1 MQDTVMQDVVI
12 VAAKRTP
19 IGTFNGS
26 LSSVSAAGLGIV
38 AARATLE
45 QAGVNPAEV
54 EELIL
59 GNVLGAGQGMNI
71 ARQIAL
77 GAGMESVSTAYN
89 VSKVC
94 GSGLKAVALAA
105 QSIACGDADVVLAGG
120 SENMS
125 QSPYVMP
132 KARWGER
139 MGHGQLLDTMITDG
153 LTDVFNNYHMGITAE
168 NLAEKYDISRSQ
180 QDEYAAQS
188 QQRAIA
194 AQKSGHFKDEI
205 APVEVALRK
214 KTIVV
219 NKDEGPRADTTA
231 EGLAKLRPAFDREG
245 TVTAGNAS
253 SINDGAAMV
262 LLMSRAKAE
271 ALNLKPM
278 AVIRASASAGLAPE
292 VMGYGPV
299 PATEKAL
306 KKAGIT
312 VSDLGLIE
320 ANEAFAVQA
329 LSVCKGLSLNPEIT
343 NVNGGAI
350 ALGHPIGASGAR
362 VLVTLLHEMEK
373 RETRY
378 GLATLC
384 IGGGMGIA
392 MVVEKE

>member
-1 MQDTVMQDVVI
+1 MQDVVI

-26 LSSVSAAGLGIV
+26 LASVSATELGI
-38 AARATLE
+38 AAAKATLE

-77 GAGMESVSTAYN
+77 GVGMESTSTAYN

-94 GSGLKAVALAA
+94 GSGLKAVSLAA
-105 QSIACGDADVVLAGG
+105 QAIACGDAEVVLAGG
-120 SENMS
+120 AENMS
-125 QSPYVMP
+125 QAPYVMP
-132 KARWGER
+132 KARWGQR
-139 MGHGQLLDTMITDG
+139 MGHGQLIDTMISDG
-153 LTDVFNNYHMGITAE
+153 LTDVFNDFHMGITAE
-168 NLAEKYDISRSQ
+168 NLSDKYDISREQ
-180 QDEYAAQS
+180 QDEFAAVS

-194 AQKSGHFKDEI
+194 AQESGRFDDEI
-205 APVEVALRK
+205 APVEVAMRK
-214 KTIVV
+214 KTVV
-219 NKDEGPRADTTA
+219 VDKDEGPRPDTTA
-231 EGLAKLRPAFDREG
+231 DALQKLRPAFKKDG
-245 TVTAGNAS
+245 SVTAGNAS

-262 LLMSRAKAE
+262 LLMSRTKAE

-278 AVIRASASAGLAPE
+278 AVIRASASAGVAPE

-306 KKAGIT
+306 KKAGIE

-329 LSVCKGLSLNPEIT
+329 LSVCKGLKLNPEIT

-362 VLVTLLHEMEK
+362 VLVTLLHEMQK

-384 IGGGMGIA
+384 IGGGMGVA
-392 MVVEKE
+392 MVVENDSY

>member
-1 MQDTVMQDVVI
+1 MQDVVI

-26 LSSVSAAGLGIV
+26 LASVSATELGI
-38 AARATLE
+38 AAAKATLE
-45 QAGVNPAEV
+45 EVGVNPAEV

-77 GAGMESVSTAYN
+77 GAGMESTSTSYN

-94 GSGLKAVALAA
+94 GSGLKAVSLAA
-105 QSIACGDADVVLAGG
+105 QAIACGDAEVVLAGG
-120 SENMS
+120 AENMS
-125 QSPYVMP
+125 QAPYVMP
-132 KARWGER
+132 KARWGQR
-139 MGHGQLLDTMITDG
+139 MGHGQLIDTMISDG
-153 LTDVFNNYHMGITAE
+153 LTDVFNDFHMGITAE
-168 NLAEKYDISRSQ
+168 NLSEKYDISREQ
-180 QDEYAAQS
+180 QDEFAAVS

-194 AQKSGHFKDEI
+194 AQESGRFDDEI
-205 APVEVALRK
+205 APVEVAMRK
-214 KTIVV
+214 KTVV
-219 NKDEGPRADTTA
+219 VDKDEGPRPGTTA
-231 EGLAKLRPAFDREG
+231 DALQKLRPAFKKDG
-245 TVTAGNAS
+245 SVTAGNAS

-262 LLMSRAKAE
+262 LLMSRTKAE

-278 AVIRASASAGLAPE
+278 AVIRGSASAGVAPE

-306 KKAGIT
+306 KKAGIE

-329 LSVCKGLSLNPEIT
+329 LSVCKGLKLNPEIT

-362 VLVTLLHEMEK
+362 VLVTLLHEMQK

-384 IGGGMGIA
+384 IGGGMGVA
-392 MVVEKE
+392 MVVEKEA